1 MKDSLRAIVFWSVAF
16 PYTFAMY
23 ILLLGSVLP
32 LKLLSSARVARAAH
46 RVAGLWAAGFFKFI
60 PGWRLDIQ
68 GRENI
73 PPSSQ
78 PAIFVAN
85 HQSMADIWAMY
96 ALGSDFCW
104 LSKQEVFKLP
114 MLGRAMKW
122 ADYIPVLR
130 NNRDSTVEAMRQ
142 SKSRLQSGR
151 SMFFFPEGTRSETDV
166 LRPFK
171 IGAFK
176 LSEELNIPIV
186 PIAID
191 GAGRLMRKGSL
202 IPRRSEV
209 RMKICPAIVKNND
222 ETLEEFAART
232 RQIISAEVDQL
243 KVLS

>member
-1 MKDSLRAIVFWSVAF
+1 MKDILRAAVFWSVAF
-16 PYTFAMY
+16 PYTFAIY
-23 ILLLGSVLP
+23 LILIGSVLP
-32 LKLLSSARVARAAH
+32 LKIFSSSKVSRVAH
-46 RVAGLWAAGFFKFI
+46 RIAGLWAAGFFKFI
-60 PGWRLDIQ
+60 PGWNLVIQ

-73 PPSSQ
+73 PASQ
-78 PAIFVAN
+78 RPAIFVAN

-104 LSKQEVFKLP
+104 LSKQEVFNLP

-130 NNRDSTVEAMRQ
+130 NSRDSTIEAMRQ
-142 SKSRLQSGR
+142 SRARLQAGR
-151 SMFFFPEGTRSETDV
+151 SMFFFPEGTRSENDV

-171 IGAFK
+171 VGAFK
-176 LSEELNIPIV
+176 LSEELEVPIV

-209 RMKICPAIVKNND
+209 RMKICPALLKSQD
-222 ETLEEFAART
+222 ETLESFAART
-232 RQIISAEVDQL
+232 REIISAEVDQL
-243 KVLS
+243 KKLS